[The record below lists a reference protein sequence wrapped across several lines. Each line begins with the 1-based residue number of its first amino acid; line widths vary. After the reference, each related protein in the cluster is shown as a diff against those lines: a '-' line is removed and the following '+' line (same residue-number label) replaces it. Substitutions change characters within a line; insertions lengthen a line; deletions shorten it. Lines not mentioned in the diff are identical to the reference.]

1 MRLLWALTMLS
12 GFCTTF
18 PCRAIRHWLH
28 FCLMADLVPS
38 QWCSWWKA
46 GGRGGHSGCRQTWRS
61 VFGDAPCGTTHT
73 TVGHCSGVFGRA
85 ALAASCWLTGVER
98 AQSLGL
104 VSLALSVQQLI
115 QYLGQK
121 RRRHRRNKKKEQVF
135 SSKIHD
141 WAATVYQKV
150 LS

>member
-1 MRLLWALTMLS
+1 MLS

-18 PCRAIRHWLH
+18 PCRTILH
-28 FCLMADLVPS
+28 CLQFSLVADLVPS
-38 QWCSWWKA
+38 QWCSGRKA
-46 GGRGGHSGCRQTWRS
+46 AGRGGHSGCRQTRGS

-73 TVGHCSGVFGRA
+73 TVGHRSGVLGRA
-85 ALAASCWLTGVER
+85 ALAASCWLAGVEG

-121 RRRHRRNKKKEQVF
+121 SKRKNKCLVQRFMLELQLYPKR
-135 SSKIHD
+135 S
-141 WAATVYQKV
+141 
-150 LS
+150 